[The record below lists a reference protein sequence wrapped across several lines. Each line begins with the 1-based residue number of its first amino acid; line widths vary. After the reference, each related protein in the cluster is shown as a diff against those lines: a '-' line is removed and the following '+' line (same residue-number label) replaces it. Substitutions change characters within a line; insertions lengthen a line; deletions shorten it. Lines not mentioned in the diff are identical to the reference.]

1 MRITNQTL
9 NKNYLRNLNKN
20 LEKMKTYQN
29 QISSGQEVS
38 RPSDDPLL
46 VSKIMSLENNIL
58 QNEQYNTNIN
68 NTLGWVQTQDTA
80 LSDVTRTLQRVR
92 ELIVYGSN
100 GTLSDTDRNAIKD
113 EVQMKIGQLAD
124 ILNTNF
130 DGRYIF
136 GGQKTT
142 ESPFDENMNYIAGD
156 DNNVTREIS
165 KGVTIEIPTA
175 GSQITKLDSNYS
187 LSDEENKDLGTFLE
201 NVVSALKDGSADTLS
216 KNLLADMDQHLD
228 NVIRV
233 RSQIGAVY
241 NRLESAKDRNE
252 TENLNLNSLLSQRQ
266 DVDVAEKYMEFSNMK
281 AVYQASLSVGAQIL
295 QPSLLDYLR

>member
-20 LEKMKTYQN
+20 LQKMQKYQN
-29 QISSGQEVS
+29 QIASEQEVS

-58 QNEQYNTNIN
+58 QNEQYNTNIS

-80 LSDVTRTLQRVR
+80 LNDVTATLQRVR
-92 ELIVYGSN
+92 ELIIYGAN

-113 EVQMKIGQLAD
+113 EVEMKVGQLAD

-136 GGQKTT
+136 GGQNTT
-142 ESPFDENMNYIAGD
+142 EKPFDPNLTYVAD
-156 DNNVTREIS
+156 DHNNITREIS
-165 KGVTIEIPTA
+165 KGVTIDIMTDGSEIT
-175 GSQITKLDSNYS
+175 
-187 LSDEENKDLGTFLE
+187 KDLGIL
-201 NVVSALKDGSADTLS
+201 LS
-216 KNLLADMDQHLD
+216 NIVTAMDNGETDLLSGKYLGDIDEHLD
-228 NVIRV
+228 NVIRI

-252 TENLNLNSLLSQRQ
+252 TENLNLKSLLSQRQ
-266 DVDVAEKYMEFSNMK
+266 DIDVAEKYMEFSNMK

>member
-1 MRITNQTL
+1 
-9 NKNYLRNLNKN
+9 
-20 LEKMKTYQN
+20 MKTYQN

-142 ESPFDENMNYIAGD
+142 ESPFDENMSYIAGD